1 MKFWIDFPHEYLICL
16 FWERLMEV

>member
-1 MKFWIDFPHEYLICL
+1 MKFWIDFAHEYLICL